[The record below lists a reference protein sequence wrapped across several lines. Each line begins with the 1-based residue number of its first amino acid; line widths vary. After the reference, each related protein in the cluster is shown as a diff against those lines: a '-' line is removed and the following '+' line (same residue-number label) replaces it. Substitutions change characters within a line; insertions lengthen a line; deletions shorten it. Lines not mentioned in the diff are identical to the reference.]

1 MLPDPL
7 LLQPAAQAAEE
18 DHDPQAEP
26 DDQQDL
32 PEAAQVEVLEA
43 LVAEDRAL
51 EPVVDVGELADQAA
65 EDHDRQRSEQ
75 DERELALAAR
85 FSAGD
90 HRRQE
95 DAGGDER
102 GGDEEDRQ
110 LHVPGADQVVGE
122 HLGDV
127 DAEEAVELGPVVLR
141 GGTRPG
147 SGAGTAPPSRRRTR
161 RWPAGRG
168 SAPRRRVSG
177 S

>member
-1 MLPDPL
+1 M
-7 LLQPAAQAAEE
+7 
-18 DHDPQAEP
+18 
-26 DDQQDL
+26 
-32 PEAAQVEVLEA
+32 
-43 LVAEDRAL
+43 
-51 EPVVDVGELADQAA
+51 DVGELADQAA

-85 FSAGD
+85 LSAGD

-141 GGTRPG
+141 GRADQGLQQEQRRHHEEEPG
-147 SGAGTAPPSRRRTR
+147 GGPLGGGQRHVA
-161 RWPAGRG
+161 W
-168 SAPRRRVSG
+168 
-177 S
+177 